1 MLFKSV
7 IMANKQ
13 KQTRIAIIILVILHT
28 VGAIGFV
35 IPQFTELFK
44 QLVPLNL
51 LISLGVLL
59 YFHKPFKPIFF
70 VGMIA
75 VMFAGWGIEWV
86 GVETGKIFGQY
97 HYRVTLGY
105 KIDNVPVMI
114 GANWFILLY
123 CGLLLAEK
131 IAKPIWAKSLLAAF
145 FMVLMD
151 VLIEPVAIRYDYWEW
166 ATLHIPIQNYIA
178 WFIVG
183 FIMALGFSNLKLKIQ
198 NSIAIPLYF
207 IQLVFFIVSNILL

>member
-1 MLFKSV
+1 
-7 IMANKQ
+7 MANKHKQ
-13 KQTRIAIIILVILHT
+13 KRIAIIILVILHT
-28 VGAIGFV
+28 VGAVGFV
-35 IPQFTELFK
+35 IPQFTALFK

-51 LISLGVLL
+51 FISLGVLL
-59 YFHKPFKPIFF
+59 YFHKPYKPIFF
-70 VGMIA
+70 LGMIG
-75 VMFAGWGIEWV
+75 VMLAGWGIEWV

-97 HYRVTLGY
+97 HYKSTLGY

-114 GANWFILLY
+114 GVNWFILLY
-123 CGLLLAEK
+123 CSFLLAGK
-131 IAKPIWAKSLLAAF
+131 IAKPLWLRSLLAAF

-151 VLIEPVAIRYDYWEW
+151 ILIEPVAIRYDYWEW

-183 FIMALGFSNLKLKIQ
+183 FAMALGFGSLKLKIQ
-198 NSIAIPLYF
+198 NNIAIPLYC